1 MTHDAWQV
9 LQVAP
14 ESIEHL
20 DRLFDRHALVDV
32 HTGVSAKRA
41 PRVLSSSRGVDAEE
55 VVGVAM
61 SRGAAPDEQSAECR
75 KHERRSPTFFREA
88 VRREPDAC
96 GDRQPAFCFADI
108 AASSNASL
116 FYILWKLEFHESH

>member
-14 ESIEHL
+14 EPIQHL
-20 DRLFDRHALVDV
+20 DRLINGHALVDV

-41 PRVLSSSRGVDAEE
+41 ARVLSSSRRVDAEE

-75 KHERRSPTFFREA
+75 KHERRSPTSFRET
-88 VRREPDAC
+88 VGCEPDAC
-96 GDRQPAFCFADI
+96 GD
-108 AASSNASL
+108 
-116 FYILWKLEFHESH
+116 